1 MGKKN
6 PPIDFLK
13 VLTSPT
19 RSGSPVANRQ
29 QSRSP
34 QPYRRRPPPTPR
46 VPLAPPLD
54 NTAYLP
60 SPALTP
66 EASRGT
72 SRFAQKSYYG
82 GSESGTEADD
92 ELARKLPA
100 PPGKRSRTS
109 SEERFSGKEYDT
121 LDGQE
126 GERGRRRR
134 RLIGDGCGLGG
145 EKRKPSG
152 IVFVRRGIEIGL
164 MGILVGIVF
173 WSREGRIWKE
183 VGIRRQEFTAWTAV
197 LFTILASYP
206 LPILLHGN
214 PLVLPRSLDPSP
226 LLYPIF
232 FPILVALSMTK
243 ENTMSKNP
251 YVASN
256 LILSLSSLPPTLI
269 PSCDLRWM
277 LSLLPLAIPVHPRQW
292 PNPESSSDALSF
304 LPPLHFVLNSVLTT
318 LLHPSLTS
326 TELKMV
332 TTALINLLIYAS
344 SPQAIILKAV
354 LWGGGLGTL
363 ILCEDVIRWNV
374 NLARVPSHKLRRAG
388 NAIISIGRWK
398 KFTSLRAKG
407 QASDSEGEL
416 LNITLK
422 TSKSGKLRPVSQKSF
437 YTALTHEQARKRK
450 LAYSLWVYGSVV
462 CIVMIALRPYIGK
475 YALAGVDPFLWAPGY
490 LLCGLSWYQSLV
502 DRIAPGSGYCVT
514 GGAASAANLRLLIIG
529 CWLVVLVVGISLV
542 TAVLAHIEV
551 NTRRKV
557 FHGMVVIMFLIP
569 GVQDPAFTYLGLSL
583 TLAVF
588 LLLDTVRAGQLPP
601 FSGKIAVFL
610 QPFVD
615 GRDLKGPVIVSH
627 VFLLLGCAV
636 GWWFTLASID
646 SQEGDSWDQSG
657 RQVGLAFVS
666 GVVCVGL
673 GDAAASLIGR
683 RFGGTKWGWRGGKSV
698 EGSLAFTL
706 AVMTGLSVAR
716 WWVGTETQT
725 WSLVDWAKIATVGLW
740 GSMVEAVVTGV
751 NDNIVVPVG
760 AWILVQGLGLS

>member
-1 MGKKN
+1 
-6 PPIDFLK
+6 
-13 VLTSPT
+13 
-19 RSGSPVANRQ
+19 
-29 QSRSP
+29 
-34 QPYRRRPPPTPR
+34 
-46 VPLAPPLD
+46 
-54 NTAYLP
+54 
-60 SPALTP
+60 
-66 EASRGT
+66 
-72 SRFAQKSYYG
+72 
-82 GSESGTEADD
+82 
-92 ELARKLPA
+92 
-100 PPGKRSRTS
+100 
-109 SEERFSGKEYDT
+109 
-121 LDGQE
+121 
-126 GERGRRRR
+126 
-134 RLIGDGCGLGG
+134 
-145 EKRKPSG
+145 
-152 IVFVRRGIEIGL
+152 
-164 MGILVGIVF
+164 
-173 WSREGRIWKE
+173 
-183 VGIRRQEFTAWTAV
+183 
-197 LFTILASYP
+197 
-206 LPILLHGN
+206 
-214 PLVLPRSLDPSP
+214 
-226 LLYPIF
+226 
-232 FPILVALSMTK
+232 
-243 ENTMSKNP
+243 MSKNP

-277 LSLLPLAIPVHPRQW
+277 LSLLPLAISAHPRKW
-292 PNPESSSDALSF
+292 PNPESNSDALSF
-304 LPPLHFVLNSVLTT
+304 LPPLHFVLNLVLTT
-318 LLHPSLTS
+318 LLHLSLTS

-363 ILCEDVIRWNV
+363 ILCEEVIRWVV

-388 NAIISIGRWK
+388 YAIISIRRWK

-407 QASDSEGEL
+407 QASDNEEEL

-422 TSKSGKLRPVSQKSF
+422 TSKSARLRPVSQKSF
-437 YTALTHEQARKRK
+437 YTAHARASQKAQTRIF
-450 LAYSLWVYGSVV
+450 S
-462 CIVMIALRPYIGK
+462 MALRPYISK

-490 LLCGLSWYQSLV
+490 LLCGQSW
-502 DRIAPGSGYCVT
+502 IAPGSGYCVT

-583 TLAVF
+583 ILAVF
-588 LLLDTVRAGQLPP
+588 LLLDTVRAGQLPA

-636 GWWFTLASID
+636 GWWFTLASTD

-666 GVVCVGL
+666 GV
-673 GDAAASLIGR
+673 
-683 RFGGTKWGWRGGKSV
+683 RGGKSV

-706 AVMTGLSVAR
+706 AVVTDLSVAR

-725 WSLVDWAKIATVGLW
+725 WSLVDWAKIAAVEHW

-751 NDNIVVPVG
+751 NDNIVVSVG
-760 AWILVQGLGLS
+760 AWILVRGLGLS